1 MSQSAIYRASEQLF
15 RQEQVGPQWRALSGV
30 DILYE
35 TTLLSESGALLPLI
49 EPRISIQA
57 CGRPRSKLSSQE
69 SNRLRGFWERMER
82 LESLAES
89 TVTEVC
95 DVRMISLHDATI
107 MCDGGDGMAGDD
119 RTR

>member
-1 MSQSAIYRASEQLF
+1 MSQSTIYRTSDHLLH
-15 RQEQVGPQWRALSGV
+15 QEQVGPQWRALSGV
-30 DILYE
+30 DIIYE

-69 SNRLRGFWERMER
+69 NNRLRGFWERMER

-95 DVRMISLHDATI
+95 HVCMISLGECTI
-107 MCDGGDGMAGDD
+107 QCDGGNALAGDG